1 MSKKLDVAS
10 KWYLLSENKSG
21 VNCSKNACTLVEGH
35 WERALSKTGTLHSQ
49 L

>member
-1 MSKKLDVAS
+1 MSKKLDVVS
-10 KWYLLSENKSG
+10 MWYLLSENKSG

-35 WERALSKTGTLHSQ
+35 WERALLKKGTLDSQ